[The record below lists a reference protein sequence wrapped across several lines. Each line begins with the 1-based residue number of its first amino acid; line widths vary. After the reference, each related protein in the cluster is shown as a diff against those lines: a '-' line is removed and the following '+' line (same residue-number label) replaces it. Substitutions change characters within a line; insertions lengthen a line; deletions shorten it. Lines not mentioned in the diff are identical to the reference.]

1 MSLSSKMERLNN
13 LREALSIFD
22 DNPKRLEN
30 RYYLKLQDEADKVAK
45 ELQEDKEYQKLEW
58 LRD

>member
-13 LREALSIFD
+13 LREAMAIFE
-22 DNPKRLEN
+22 DNHNRMEN

-45 ELQEDKEYQKLEW
+45 ELKEMKEYQKLEW
-58 LRD
+58 LRN